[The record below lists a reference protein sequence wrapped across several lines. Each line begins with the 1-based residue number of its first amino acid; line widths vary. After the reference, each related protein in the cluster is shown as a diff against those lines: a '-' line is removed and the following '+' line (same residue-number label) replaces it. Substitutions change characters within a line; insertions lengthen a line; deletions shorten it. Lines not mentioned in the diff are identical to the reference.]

1 MPVQTERKEKIFA
14 EVPPGIA
21 VAFAAAKIIKKQRNA
36 HCFADFSY

>member
-21 VAFAAAKIIKKQRNA
+21 VAYAAAKLIKKQRNKLR
-36 HCFADFSY
+36 FADFSY